1 MPPLKPTK
9 RRALIRKLRKLGFD
23 GPFPGGK
30 HQYMRRDALKIRV
43 PDPHGTQDVG
53 LPILKQILRLLQLS
67 DDEWTAL

>member
-9 RRALIRKLRKLGFD
+9 RRALIRKLRTLGFD

-30 HQYMRRDALKIRV
+30 HQYMRRGALKVRV
-43 PDPHGTQDVG
+43 PNPHGAQDVG

-67 DDEWTAL
+67 EDEWAAL